1 MLKELY
7 DKITTE
13 NKDKIPESAHLAH
26 LFVMPPSAFNVLTDT
41 ISIEDSEVHLGFY
54 NTETKKVFT
63 FQKNGNDIQFH
74 PEEEIFQ
81 REEEDVQEVD
91 LDKVEID
98 VHKALEIAKEVI
110 NEEYSDTV
118 SLKTLIIL
126 QKLIT
131 YGFIWN
137 ITILRRDFKNVNLKI
152 DAITSKVKS
161 KSCEGLIDL
170 NKSIQKK
177 AEDKKEEE

>member
-7 DKITTE
+7 EKIATENNDKIS
-13 NKDKIPESAHLAH
+13 KSAHLAH
-26 LFVMPPSAFNVLTDT
+26 LFVMPPSSFNILNDE
-41 ISIEDSEVHLGFY
+41 ISLNDSEVHLGFY
-54 NTETKKVFT
+54 NKDTKKVFT
-63 FQKNGNDIQFH
+63 FQKNGNDIVFH

-81 REEEDVQEVD
+81 REEEDVQEIN
-91 LDKVEID
+91 LDKIEID
-98 VHKALEIAKEVI
+98 LNKALEISKEI
-110 NEEYSDTV
+110 ISTDYPDTT

-152 DAITSKVKS
+152 DAITGKVKS

-177 AEDKKEEE
+177 REEN